1 MPGAHWNVDMAVTEN
16 GRETRCEARL
26 RGRNGVAMVG
36 EGTAH
41 ANPADENVPAIGDEL
56 AAARALSD
64 LSHQLLNTAAR
75 DIESRTHQPV
85 QGLRA

>member
-1 MPGAHWNVDMAVTEN
+1 MPNPNWNVDLALAEE
-16 GRETRCEARL
+16 GRETRCQARL
-26 RGRNGVAMVG
+26 SGRDGVAMVG
-36 EGTAH
+36 EGVAH

-64 LSHQLLNTAAR
+64 LSHQLLHAAAR

-85 QGLRA
+85 TGLHT